1 MDYEAIETDSL
12 PELINQLNLYAPHG
26 YVLAAYSC
34 AVKFSPLGVPDGFRH
49 HAIMVKR

>member
-1 MDYEAIETDSL
+1 MDYEAIEADSL

-26 YVLAAYSC
+26 YVLAGYSC
-34 AVKFSPLGVPDGFRH
+34 AVKFSPLGVPNGFRH